1 MLYDV
6 SGVQFSRRLV
16 LGVVRGFYD
25 GLSGLYADINFHI
38 PASKMFND
46 LEVGS
51 LTGIPQSRPFGVC
64 AEGFGVGC
72 RNSDLSCRLLKA
84 LGTQGGFRVLGSG
97 LVGGFGA
104 LHVEGV
110 CRAANGMRERW
121 QQRQNLN
128 TELLIYATV

>member
-1 MLYDV
+1 MRFLHRVLYDV

-51 LTGIPQSRPFGVC
+51 LTGIPQSRPFGVNPKPFL
-64 AEGFGVGC
+64 G
-72 RNSDLSCRLLKA
+72 LLGA
-84 LGTQGGFRVLGSG
+84 HGGFEGSTYVTYGWLSKLGS
-97 LVGGFGA
+97 LFGYPKYY
-104 LHVEGV
+104 VP
-110 CRAANGMRERW
+110 
-121 QQRQNLN
+121 
-128 TELLIYATV
+128 Y